1 VEDNSLY
8 YNNLL
13 TRYFSGETTPEE
25 VRMLADWVKSDPGNQ
40 HEFDTCRKI
49 WQTLQADTIMSTL
62 DVDAEWDAFKQ
73 KNIAASTSKSVR
85 LESGKKSGFHL
96 PFMNRFTRIAAIL
109 LVVAVSSFIIFRII
123 NQPSAGTIA
132 STDVILE
139 QTLPDGTS
147 VTLNTGST
155 LDYEKFNKAERNV
168 KLKGEAWFEV
178 ARNVEKPFIISAGD
192 IRIKVLGTAFYVNA
206 RDLSSRLEVILTRG
220 RVAVYYKDKPNEFVI
235 LEPGEKIEIEG
246 EHAMITKKRNEDP
259 NFLAWKTY
267 RLVMDDMALAD
278 AVSLINKVYHSNI
291 VISDSMVADCRIN
304 ATFDNQPLDA
314 VLNVLEA
321 TLGIKFIQ
329 KGNEIQ
335 INGNGCR

>member
-1 VEDNSLY
+1 MEDNLTY

-25 VRMLADWVKSDPGNQ
+25 DFILANWVKSDPGNQ
-40 HEFDTCRKI
+40 HEFDAFRKT
-49 WQTLQADTIMSTL
+49 WQTLQADSITTTL
-62 DVDAEWDAFKQ
+62 NVDAEWDAFKQ
-73 KNIAASTSKSVR
+73 KNISASTTKSVR
-85 LESGKKSGFHL
+85 FDSVKRRGFSL
-96 PFMNRFTRIAAIL
+96 PYFNRFTRIAAVL
-109 LVVAVSSFIIFRII
+109 LIVAVSSFVLYRII

-168 KLKGEAWFEV
+168 NLKGEAWFEV

-192 IRIKVLGTAFYVNA
+192 VRIKVLGTAFYVNA
-206 RDLSSRLEVILTRG
+206 HDLSSRLEVILTRG

-246 EHAMITKKRNEDP
+246 EHATITKKRNEDP
-259 NFLAWKTY
+259 NFLAWKTH

-278 AVSLINKVYHSNI
+278 AVSLINKVYHCNI
-291 VISDSMVADCRIN
+291 VISNSMVANCRIN
-304 ATFDNQPLDA
+304 ATFDNQSLDA

-321 TLGIKFIQ
+321 TLGIKFVQ